1 VLFTLLLSGCASVPE
16 PGAGGYPSLIYREGS
31 VLFILNVEEHRELS
45 ETVLSRVMDEETV
58 DRFLKRTRRLYVR
71 LYQENDAPPRFDV
84 IAEGSYPRRIA
95 GFAMSREG
103 WEKRKEPSVW
113 WQSPENLL
121 QVAFPT
127 SGLAAVTQE
136 NMEGLLSKIHEPVG
150 GGSLPQE
157 VSAVA
162 ETAAMYIYGR
172 SPRFSSYFDRRLGIL
187 LSKVEDFRMGFF
199 PAAEEGIGRA
209 VASGA
214 GTGPAAGAGEGH
226 TRDVSKGAV
235 YRIEG
240 EYRFRDEATARSFL
254 LTLRLA
260 LLRRARSE
268 GKEAVMR
275 LVEERY
281 VTREETKV
289 RISGARIAT
298 DELYLLFGVFTPQL

>member
-1 VLFTLLLSGCASVPE
+1 MLLFSGCASVPK
-16 PGAGGYPSLIYREGS
+16 PGEGGYPSLIYREGS
-31 VLFILNVEEHRELS
+31 VLFILNVEEHTELS
-45 ETVLSRVMDEETV
+45 ETVLSRVMDPETV

-71 LYQENDAPPRFDV
+71 LYQESESQPRFDV

-103 WEKRKEPSVW
+103 WEKREEPTVW

-136 NMEGLLSKIHEPVG
+136 NMEGLLSKIHDPR

-157 VSAVA
+157 VSSAA
-162 ETAAMYIYGR
+162 KSAAMYIYGR
-172 SPRFSSYFDRRLGIL
+172 RPQFSSYFDRRLGIL
-187 LSKVEDFRMGFF
+187 LSKVEDFRIGFF
-199 PAAEEGIGRA
+199 P
-209 VASGA
+209 SGEKQL
-214 GTGPAAGAGEGH
+214 GDEREMG
-226 TRDVSKGAV
+226 KV

-240 EYRFRDEATARSFL
+240 AYRFRDESTARSFL

-260 LLRRARSE
+260 LLRRARGE

-281 VTREETKV
+281 VTQEETRV
-289 RISGARIAT
+289 RISGAKIGT
-298 DELYLLFGVFTPQL
+298 EELYLLFGVFTPEL